1 MPVIILIKNILIT
14 TTMVRFIIRDSIRSI
29 KLKSI
34 YPFIR
39 IISLS
44 IGLICFSLFFTVV
57 INEHS
62 FDKYHLKKDRI
73 FRLILLDRE
82 QNIKTSILPGAV
94 KDLFKN
100 KIPQVEEIVRVIV
113 LDRTLKTG
121 DYDPESQQV
130 IYADPGLFNAFSWK
144 LTDHDGTGFLES
156 PDRIYISQKEAD
168 RIFKEEN
175 PLGKII
181 TINNTS
187 QFTVGGIFED
197 IPLKSFIKINY
208 LISTESIKTSVYLT
222 DANYK
227 ITNFFI
233 VLKDRKLRDETEN
246 VLNKIITESFKVDN
260 NLINI
265 TLQPLTDIY
274 LHSGDIMQSSAF
286 NSGNFQLVVFLPWIG
301 LFILII
307 ALGNYMI
314 LDIGKNI
321 SEIFRTGISKTYG
334 ETRNIVFTR
343 FYFENLIYI
352 FSASLI
358 SALLII
364 SFSGTLS
371 KLTSGGLSI
380 NELFSSR
387 IIIILIILTFILP
400 LVPALYSLSLVNNIT
415 IPEAIKLKKSRIV
428 EIRIAGSR
436 HSLNLRRLMLGIQFF
451 TSVGLIA
458 ASLIAGRQID
468 YITTMD
474 LGFERKNL
482 IVTNNYLR
490 GANSL
495 TQRQFIASQLVKS
508 SPLFSGFT
516 SASNYPLGPVS
527 NVTTVR
533 LHFQRPDEEIRVGYL
548 GVDFDFFKTIGAT
561 IVEGRDFSRAFSTDS
576 VSAVI
581 INQQLAKRIGRDA
594 VGKKLIGFWE
604 NNEKT
609 VIGVVKDIYFG
620 KTDKTPGSMAFVVN
634 STSISNNFQLFF
646 KTADNMSEKA
656 LEFLDENW
664 KQIDPVAPFSYFF
677 MDDQYNNVYSKEV
690 KIIQALTVSTIIS
703 LSLLLLGIISVSYLV
718 STSKVNEMAIRR
730 ILGADTKSILK
741 LFLIEY
747 ITPFVIAS
755 CLAIPLVFLLLNEW
769 LINYM
774 NRTQIGFDVF
784 LFALVAIAGTFLIVS
799 GIMTYKVIMDNPAKN
814 LRYE

>member
-1 MPVIILIKNILIT
+1 MIK
-14 TTMVRFIIRDSIRSI
+14 FIIRDSLRSI

-34 YPFIR
+34 YPFVR

-44 IGLICFSLFFTVV
+44 IGLICFSLFLTIV

-62 FDKYHLKKDRI
+62 FDKYHEKKDRI
-73 FRLILLDRE
+73 FRLILHEME
-82 QNIKTSILPGAV
+82 QNVKTAIIPGVA
-94 KDLFKN
+94 KDIFNN
-100 KIPQVEEIVRVIV
+100 KLPQVEEIVRIII

-121 DYDPESQQV
+121 DNDPESQQV
-130 IYADPGLFNAFSWK
+130 IYADPGLYNTFSWK
-144 LTDHDGTGFLES
+144 LTDQDGTGFLES
-156 PDRIYISQKEAD
+156 PDKIYISKKEAE
-168 RIFKEEN
+168 RIFKKEN

-181 TINNTS
+181 SIDNTG

-197 IPLKSFIKINY
+197 IPSKSFIRINY
-208 LISTESIKTSVYLT
+208 LISTEAIRNSVYLT
-222 DANYK
+222 NADYRIAYF
-227 ITNFFI
+227 FFI
-233 VLKDRKLRDETEN
+233 LKDKKLKDETEKI
-246 VLNKIITESFKVDN
+246 LNKIITESHREEN
-260 NLINI
+260 NLIKI

-286 NSGNFQLVVFLPWIG
+286 NSGNLQLVLFLPWIA

-321 SEIFRTGISKTYG
+321 SEIFRTGISRTYG

-352 FSASLI
+352 FSASVI

-371 KLTSGGLSI
+371 ELTSEGLSI
-380 NELFSSR
+380 NELFSIK
-387 IIIILIILTFILP
+387 IIIILIILAFVLP
-400 LVPALYSLSLVNNIT
+400 LIPALYSSSLVNNIA
-415 IPEAIKLKKSRIV
+415 IPEAIKMKKSRIV
-428 EIRIAGSR
+428 ELRIAGSK
-436 HSLNLRRLMLGIQFF
+436 HSINLRRLMLGIQFF

-458 ASLIAGRQID
+458 ASLIAGRQIN
-468 YITTMD
+468 YIATMD
-474 LGFERKNL
+474 LGFEKKNL

-495 TQRQFIASQLVKS
+495 GQRRFIASQLVQN
-508 SPLFSGFT
+508 SPLFTGFA

-527 NVTTVR
+527 NITSVR
-533 LHFQRPDEEIRVGYL
+533 LPSQRPDEAISAGYL
-548 GVDFDFFKTIGAT
+548 GVDFNFFRTIGAT
-561 IVEGRDFSRAFSTDS
+561 IVEGRDFSRSFSTDS

-581 INQQLAKRIGRDA
+581 INQQLAKRIGENA
-594 VGKKLIGFWE
+594 VGKKLIGFWG
-604 NNEKT
+604 NNEKII
-609 VIGVVKDIYFG
+609 VGVVKDIYFG
-620 KTDKTPGSMAFVVN
+620 KSDKTPGTMAFVVN
-634 STSISNNFQLFF
+634 SASISNCFQLFF

-664 KQIDPVAPFSYFF
+664 KQVDPVAPFSYFF
-677 MDDQYNNVYSKEV
+677 MEDHYNHLYSKEK
-690 KIIQALTVSTIIS
+690 KIVQTLTISTIIS
-703 LSLLLLGIISVSYLV
+703 LFLLLLGIISVSYLV

-730 ILGADTKSILK
+730 ILGANTNSILK
-741 LFLIEY
+741 IFLKEY
-747 ITPFVIAS
+747 IPPFIISS
-755 CLAIPLVFLLLNEW
+755 CLAIPLVYLLLNEW
-769 LINYM
+769 LTKYM

-784 LFALVAIAGTFLIVS
+784 LIALVVIAGSFHIIS
-799 GIMTYKVIMDNPAKN
+799 GIMTYKVLMDNPVKN

>member
-1 MPVIILIKNILIT
+1 MIK
-14 TTMVRFIIRDSIRSI
+14 FIIRDSLRSI

-44 IGLICFSLFFTVV
+44 IGLICFSLFLTIV
-57 INEHS
+57 INECS
-62 FDKYHLKKDRI
+62 FDKYHEKKDRI
-73 FRLILLDRE
+73 FRVIQHDKE
-82 QNIKTSILPGAV
+82 QNIKTAILPGAV
-94 KDLFKN
+94 KDLFSH

-113 LDRTLKTG
+113 LDLTVKTG
-121 DYDPESQQV
+121 DNDPESQQV
-130 IYADPGLFNAFSWK
+130 IYADPGLFNTFSWK
-144 LTDHDGTGFLES
+144 LTDQDATGFLDS
-156 PDRIYISQKEAD
+156 PDKIYISKKEAE

-197 IPLKSFIKINY
+197 IPARSSIKINY
-208 LISTESIKTSVYLT
+208 LISTEAIKTSVYLT
-222 DANYK
+222 DTNFQ
-227 ITNFFI
+227 ITNFFLL
-233 VLKDRKLRDETEN
+233 LKDKKLKNEAEKT
-246 VLNKIITESFKVDN
+246 LNEIITESFEVDN
-260 NLINI
+260 NLIKI

-274 LHSGDIMQSSAF
+274 LHSGEIMQSPAF
-286 NSGNFQLVVFLPWIG
+286 ISGNFQLVLFLPWIA

-321 SEIFRTGISKTYG
+321 SEIFRIGISKTYG
-334 ETRNIVFTR
+334 ETRKIVFAR

-352 FSASLI
+352 FSASSV

-364 SFSGTLS
+364 SFRNILFE
-371 KLTSGGLSI
+371 LTSGGLSI
-380 NELFSSR
+380 NELFSVK
-387 IIIILIILTFILP
+387 IIIILIILTFVLP
-400 LVPALYSLSLVNNIT
+400 LIPALYSSTLVNNIT
-415 IPEAIKLKKSRIV
+415 IPEAMKLKKSRIV
-428 EIRIAGSR
+428 ELKVAGSK
-436 HSLNLRRLMLGIQFF
+436 HSINLRRIMLGTQFF

-458 ASLIAGRQID
+458 ASLIAGRQIK

-490 GANSL
+490 GANSPG
-495 TQRQFIASQLVKS
+495 QRRFLASQLVQNN
-508 SPLFSGFT
+508 PLFTGFA

-527 NVTTVR
+527 NVTQVR
-533 LHFQRPDEEIRVGYL
+533 LPSQRPDEEISAGYL
-548 GVDFDFFKTIGAT
+548 GVDFGFFKTIGAT
-561 IVEGRDFSRAFSTDS
+561 IVEGRDFSRTFSTDS

-581 INQQLAKRIGRDA
+581 INQQLAKRIGGDA
-594 VGKKLIGFWE
+594 VGKKLVGFWG
-604 NNEKT
+604 NNEKI
-609 VIGVVKDIYFG
+609 VAGVVKDIYFG

-634 STSISNNFQLFF
+634 STSISNCFQLFF

-656 LEFLDENW
+656 LKFLSENW
-664 KQIDPVAPFSYFF
+664 KQVDPVAPFSYFF
-677 MDDQYNNVYSKEV
+677 MEDHYNDVNSKET
-690 KIIQALTVSTIIS
+690 KILQSLTISTIIS
-703 LSLLLLGIISVSYLV
+703 LFLLLLGIISASYLV
-718 STSKVNEMAIRR
+718 STSKVNEMAVRR

-741 LFLIEY
+741 IFLKEY
-747 ITPFVIAS
+747 IPPFLIAS
-755 CLAIPLVFLLLNEW
+755 CLAIPLVYLLLNEW
-769 LINYM
+769 LTKYM

-784 LFALVAIAGTFLIVS
+784 LFALVVIAGSFLIIS
-799 GIMTYKVIMDNPAKN
+799 GIMTYKVISDNPVNN

>member
-1 MPVIILIKNILIT
+1 MIK
-14 TTMVRFIIRDSIRSI
+14 FIIRDSIRSI

-44 IGLICFSLFFTVV
+44 VGLICFSIFLTIV
-57 INEHS
+57 INEYS
-62 FDKYHLKKDRI
+62 FDKYHERKDRI
-73 FRLILLDRE
+73 FRIILDDKE
-82 QNIKTSILPGAV
+82 QNIKTSILPGV
-94 KDLFKN
+94 TKNLFN
-100 KIPQVEEIVRVIV
+100 DKIPQVEEIVRLIV
-113 LDRTLKTG
+113 LDRTLETG
-121 DYDPESQQV
+121 DNDPESQQV

-144 LTDHDGTGFLES
+144 LTDHDGTGFLDL
-156 PDRIYISQKEAD
+156 PDKIYISQKEAK

-175 PLGKII
+175 PLGKIV
-181 TINNTS
+181 TINNTG

-197 IPLKSFIKINY
+197 IPANSFIKINY
-208 LISTESIKTSVYLT
+208 LISTEAIKTSVYLT
-222 DANYK
+222 DVNYK
-227 ITNFFI
+227 IANFFI
-233 VLKDRKLRDETEN
+233 VLKDKKLRAETEK
-246 VLNKIITESFKVDN
+246 VLNEIITESFKVDN
-260 NLINI
+260 NLMKLS
-265 TLQPLTDIY
+265 LQPLTDIY

-286 NSGNFQLVVFLPWIG
+286 NSGNSQLVVFLPWIA

-307 ALGNYMI
+307 SLGNYMI

-321 SEIFRTGISKTYG
+321 SEIFRIGINKTYG
-334 ETRNIVFTR
+334 ESRNIVFAR

-352 FSASLI
+352 FSASFI

-364 SFSGTLS
+364 SLRSTLS
-371 KLTSGGLSI
+371 ELTSGGLSI
-380 NELFSSR
+380 NELFSIK

-400 LVPALYSLSLVNNIT
+400 LVPALYSSSLVNNIT

-428 EIRIAGSR
+428 ELRIAGSKQ
-436 HSLNLRRLMLGIQFF
+436 SINLRRLMLGIQIF

-458 ASLIAGRQID
+458 ASLIAGRQIN
-468 YITTMD
+468 YITNMD

-495 TQRQFIASQLVKS
+495 EQRRFLASQLVQN
-508 SPLFSGFT
+508 SPLFTGFA

-527 NVTTVR
+527 NRTQVR
-533 LHFQRPDEEIRVGYL
+533 LPSQRSDEGISIGYL

-561 IVEGRDFSRAFSTDS
+561 IVEGRDFIRTFSTDS

-581 INQQLAKRIGRDA
+581 VNQQLAQRIGGDA
-594 VGKKLIGFWE
+594 VGKKLIGFWG

-609 VIGVVKDIYFG
+609 VVGVVKDIYFG

-634 STSISNNFQLFF
+634 STSISNDFQLFF

-656 LEFLDENW
+656 LEFLSENW

-690 KIIQALTVSTIIS
+690 KIIQTLTISTIIS
-703 LSLLLLGIISVSYLV
+703 LFLLLLGIISVSFLV
-718 STSKVNEMAIRR
+718 STSKINEMAIRR
-730 ILGADTKSILK
+730 ILGADTNSILK
-741 LFLIEY
+741 IFLNEY
-747 ITPFVIAS
+747 IPPFIIAS
-755 CLAIPLVFLLLNEW
+755 CLAIPLVYLLLNEW
-769 LINYM
+769 LTKYM

-784 LFALVAIAGTFLIVS
+784 LFALVVVAGTFIIIS
-799 GIMTYKVIMDNPAKN
+799 GIMTYKVINDNPVNN